1 MHSLTI
7 RVQVPTKR
15 SGHSFTVVESTGYLF
30 GGVPQARPP
39 GPTNEMF
46 KLDMSNRK
54 HGVAK
59 GCTEMLSR
67 LYVVR
72 GPWDVVALKFGERFG
87 EAREQIAEHC
97 DVPLRIFS
105 LYTHYP

>member
-1 MHSLTI
+1 MPDLGNTLRHMPFNLHFI

-46 KLDMSNRK
+46 KLDMSNR
-54 HGVAK
+54 
-59 GCTEMLSR
+59 ESR
-67 LYVVR
+67 GLMQRNLCGRSSMYSCFDRVR
-72 GPWDVVALKFGERFG
+72 HSLFVKF
-87 EAREQIAEHC
+87 I
-97 DVPLRIFS
+97 
-105 LYTHYP
+105 TH